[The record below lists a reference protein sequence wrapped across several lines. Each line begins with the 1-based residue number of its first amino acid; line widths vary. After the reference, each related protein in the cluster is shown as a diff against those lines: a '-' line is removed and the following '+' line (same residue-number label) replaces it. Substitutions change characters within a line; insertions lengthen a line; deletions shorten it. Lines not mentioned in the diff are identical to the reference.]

1 MARTRGLPLLLAF
14 VTLCCAQAVLAQ
26 QWSGTGRVSGVITDP
41 DGAPVVG
48 AVVTYRVAD
57 DPEAGP
63 APFVTDEKG
72 EYRFAGLKS
81 GNWVITVEAE
91 GFLPIP
97 PQKTFVYAT
106 MNDALRIQL
115 ERVPEEVLRAR
126 KRAETTKVLLKGDQL
141 RTEGKLEEAR
151 EAYTRAL
158 ADLEESEQPLVH
170 AALADI
176 LLHEGQTEA
185 ARQHLARALE
195 IEPGNAPAL
204 IGMMAILVE
213 DGKEAEAETLLGRLP
228 ADQPVPAALMMRL
241 AQHHYNGDDMEGA
254 KGILDRTL
262 RDHPETAIAY
272 YFRGLTE
279 LNLNLVD
286 TAREDLARFLEL
298 APDHP
303 EAAAARDVLS
313 YLPAPSE

>member
-1 MARTRGLPLLLAF
+1 MARTRVLALLLAF
-14 VTLCCAQAVLAQ
+14 FTSCFALSVSAQ
-26 QWSGTGRVSGVITDP
+26 QWSGTGRVSGVITGP
-41 DGAPVVG
+41 DGTPVSG
-48 AVVTYRVAD
+48 AKVTYRVAEE
-57 DPEAGP
+57 PEAGP
-63 APFVTDEKG
+63 EPFLTDDKG

-115 ERVPEEVLRAR
+115 EPIPEEVLRAQ
-126 KRAETTKVLLKGDQL
+126 KQAQTNKILLRGDQL
-141 RTEGKLEEAR
+141 RAEGKLEEAR
-151 EAYTRAL
+151 EAYTEAL
-158 ADLEESEQPLVH
+158 AKLEEPEQPLVL

-195 IEPGNAPAL
+195 IEPGNVPSG
-204 IGMMAILVE
+204 IGMMAILLE
-213 DGKEAEAETLLGRLP
+213 DGKEAEAEQLLAQLP
-228 ADQPVPAALMMRL
+228 AEQPVPAAILMRL

-254 KGILDRTL
+254 KRILDRTL
-262 RDHPETAIAY
+262 RDHPDTAIAY

-286 TAREDLARFLEL
+286 TARADLARFLEL

-303 EAAAARDVLS
+303 EAAAARDVLG